1 MTPNP
6 SMSLQLADVSA
17 GSYQTTAIS
26 SPGSTVSQDEIIP
39 PQSGVFQIVNSRLSN
54 IPVAATAF
62 TRFKELPAE
71 IRKEI
76 WELSLNDP
84 RVFWP
89 NDARAGK
96 YYTGVNFAHKPP
108 AVRQVCRESRQVSQA
123 RGGFSF
129 REGDSIMGGLWF
141 DFFSDILYMFSNI
154 GRDYTVAIHNTRNVA
169 LVWPDV
175 RVLRNLPR
183 MKEFIREY
191 PKCRRIIL
199 ISTAGHMDEWSDM
212 EFYPLEEGDYIDY
225 APEDWASLKYASERF
240 WREESA
246 RRYLGVNEK

>member
-1 MTPNP
+1 M
-6 SMSLQLADVSA
+6 
-17 GSYQTTAIS
+17 
-26 SPGSTVSQDEIIP
+26 SQDEIVP
-39 PQSGVFQIVNSRLSN
+39 PQSGVLQIVNSQLSN

-62 TRFKELPAE
+62 TRLKKFPAE

-76 WELSLNDP
+76 WELSLNDS

-96 YYTGVNFAHKPP
+96 FYTGVNFAHKPP

-123 RGGFSF
+123 RGGVSF
-129 REGDSIMGGLWF
+129 REGDSITGGLWF

-154 GRDYTVAIHNTRNVA
+154 GRAYTVAIHNTRNVA

-175 RVLRNLPR
+175 RVLRNLHR
-183 MKEFIREY
+183 IKEFIREY
-191 PKCRRIIL
+191 SKCRRIII

-225 APEDWASLKYASERF
+225 APEDWVSLKDALERS
-240 WREESA
+240 WREENTL
-246 RRYLGVNEK
+246 RYLGVTEEQLPKIKAMEFGSIYDENEEWPELSED